1 MTNNNNKA
9 IPTSPE
15 ANPYVSTLKEM
26 SSRAGMEGKELKGN
40 NLIVDWIWV
49 FELWDTG
56 VGGGLG
62 LREGGVA
69 FKL

>member
-26 SSRAGMEGKELKGN
+26 RRRAGMEGKELKGK

-49 FELWDTG
+49 FELWDPG
-56 VGGGLG
+56 SGSRIE
-62 LREGGVA
+62 LREGGVG
-69 FKL
+69 FGL